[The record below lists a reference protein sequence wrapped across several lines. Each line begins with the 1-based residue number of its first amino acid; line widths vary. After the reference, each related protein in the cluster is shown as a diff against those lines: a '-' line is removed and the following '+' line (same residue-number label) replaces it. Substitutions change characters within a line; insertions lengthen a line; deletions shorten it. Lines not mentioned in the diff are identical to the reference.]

1 MTVKPGFSSTMPL
14 FRTKLLAILA
24 VGIVLTSPGPA
35 SAQDGGA
42 VPAAD
47 TSVNRVSNNWLQAP
61 SVFGAWIAGA
71 QGSEFRTR
79 TGVPGRRD
87 FYLGAIRMGWP
98 IGGYNPARTAN
109 GLYFIDVVPF
119 AVSTGMPEYT
129 WDRRCRPGFLC
140 PGATPT
146 RHTVRAIG
154 ITPFGWALSLGSQRA
169 RLTLEASGGA
179 LWFARP
185 IPDPEATRFNYT
197 ASIGPTFDL
206 AVGPSSS
213 LRIGYLWHHTSNGGR
228 GRINP
233 GLDSEILSIGLLYRT
248 HRSGP

>member
-1 MTVKPGFSSTMPL
+1 MTVKPGLPSTMPL
-14 FRTKLLAILA
+14 FRTTQVLALIAAIILA
-24 VGIVLTSPGPA
+24 APRA
-35 SAQDGGA
+35 ADAQDSTNSA
-42 VPAAD
+42 PADSTA
-47 TSVNRVSNNWLQAP
+47 SHKANSWIPAP

-87 FYLGAIRMGWP
+87 FYIGAVRMAWP
-98 IGGYNPARTAN
+98 VGGYNPERVAN
-109 GLYFIDVVPF
+109 GQYFVDLVPY

-146 RHTVRAIG
+146 RHTVTAYG
-154 ITPFGWALSLGSQRA
+154 ITPFGWSLALGGQRA
-169 RLTLEASGGA
+169 RVTLEASGGG

-185 IPDPEATRFNYT
+185 IPDPEATRFNFT
-197 ASIGPTFDL
+197 ASIGPTLDL
-206 AVGPSSS
+206 TVGPSSI

-233 GLDSEILSIGLLYRT
+233 GLDSEILSVGLLYRA
-248 HRSGP
+248 HRSAP